1 MSLDGLLPCGCTEER
16 HALGPCQVVIGS
28 HIAAMR
34 AAHGLPDPYRSAA
47 PPPDPDRVDARRLI
61 DTDPTARAFH
71 DSVAH
76 FYLRGTLSVAELRVL
91 FTMGLEHGMA
101 LETRRGRKW

>member
-16 HALGPCQVVIGS
+16 HVAGPCPLLHHPTANGGWQ
-28 HIAAMR
+28 A
-34 AAHGLPDPYRSAA
+34 YRSAA

-101 LETRRGRKW
+101 LETRPMRFLRRDEP